1 MAQISIHL
9 MFTLKLEELHDDQHI
24 ILGGDFNLIMNM
36 NLDSKNYK
44 NLNNKKA
51 RQEVIKLIELF
62 NLKDMFRQAN
72 PEKNRIHMEKKKSD
86 KTSNVRYL
94 FDIRHTIN
102 NEPNNNS

>member
-1 MAQISIHL
+1 MQKINILLINVYGPNLDTPDVYINLS
-9 MFTLKLEELHDDQHI
+9 LKLEELHDYQHI

-44 NLNNKKA
+44 NLNDKKA

-72 PEKNRIHMEKKKSD
+72 PEKN
-86 KTSNVRYL
+86 
-94 FDIRHTIN
+94 
-102 NEPNNNS
+102 